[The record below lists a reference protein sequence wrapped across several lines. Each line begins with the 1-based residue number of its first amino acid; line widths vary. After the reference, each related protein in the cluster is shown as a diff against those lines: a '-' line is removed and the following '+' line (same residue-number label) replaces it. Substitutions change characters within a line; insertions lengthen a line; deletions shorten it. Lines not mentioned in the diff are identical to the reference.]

1 MNLNGLNLMNQA
13 EPTEYYF
20 VMFQMLCVCESPVSM
35 QSVLK
40 TVKKKILLST
50 CKIYRC
56 LIYHHSE
63 EKRHHKGP
71 GKTTVTFCHG

>member
-40 TVKKKILLST
+40 TVKKKFFCQCAKST
-50 CKIYRC
+50 D
-56 LIYHHSE
+56 
-63 EKRHHKGP
+63 
-71 GKTTVTFCHG
+71 V